1 MSPVHAPG
9 RSRINPEKLTHVLK
23 ENGYLGNAVVEDA
36 RLKLSPYDWIPKLE
50 KAFAAFDD
58 LDCAELLGPA

>member
-1 MSPVHAPG
+1 MVISVTLSL
-9 RSRINPEKLTHVLK
+9 RT
-23 ENGYLGNAVVEDA
+23 
-36 RLKLSPYDWIPKLE
+36 RLKLSPYDRIPKLE